1 MSLGWN
7 SCWSAGGN
15 PDAILILVPL
25 STQPLV
31 SCLLD
36 GPPAGLQVATLMRS
50 TQRFGRSISSHWFP
64 QLNHLCRCLVVWVY
78 AAGGNPDAVNAAF
91 REKYKQPEEGEDS
104 EAAAA
109 AAKPRKCSFVELL
122 IAEKA
127 DVSGVADV
135 TLGTSWL
142 HEVVR

>member
-1 MSLGWN
+1 
-7 SCWSAGGN
+7 
-15 PDAILILVPL
+15 
-25 STQPLV
+25 
-31 SCLLD
+31 
-36 GPPAGLQVATLMRS
+36 
-50 TQRFGRSISSHWFP
+50 
-64 QLNHLCRCLVVWVY
+64 LC
-78 AAGGNPDAVNAAF
+78 AGGNPDAVNAEF
-91 REKYKQPEEGEDS
+91 REKYKQPEEGD

>member
-1 MSLGWN
+1 MSFGWT
-7 SCWSAGGN
+7 SCWS
-15 PDAILILVPL
+15 
-25 STQPLV
+25 
-31 SCLLD
+31 
-36 GPPAGLQVATLMRS
+36 
-50 TQRFGRSISSHWFP
+50 
-64 QLNHLCRCLVVWVY
+64 
-78 AAGGNPDAVNAAF
+78 AGGNPDAVNAAF

-104 EAAAA
+104 EAAAAAA